1 MVALEALQVIIQR
14 SDFGKSISCITQPFE
29 NSAVQFR
36 FCILRKCHF
45 MQSRNLFCVA
55 KLTFIGT
62 FPTFITQPTK
72 LFLLKDPFGHMFSA
86 FDEEGFQSMDV
97 SGVSKLA
104 MKQFKKECKSYVC
117 NQFVRAEE
125 ASFDNKSDEKFMR
138 KHPEFDPVFM
148 KV

>member
-1 MVALEALQVIIQR
+1 M
-14 SDFGKSISCITQPFE
+14 QP
-29 NSAVQFR
+29 
-36 FCILRKCHF
+36 
-45 MQSRNLFCVA
+45 RNLFGVA

-62 FPTFITQPTK
+62 FHSFITQPII
-72 LFLLKDPFGHMFSA
+72 LLKDPFGHMFSA

>member
-1 MVALEALQVIIQR
+1 MVAVEALQVIFPFPVNF
-14 SDFGKSISCITQPFE
+14 DANYLGKLWVVITQP
-29 NSAVQFR
+29 R
-36 FCILRKCHF
+36 F
-45 MQSRNLFCVA
+45 
-55 KLTFIGT
+55 TF
-62 FPTFITQPTK
+62 Q
-72 LFLLKDPFGHMFSA
+72 DPFGHMFSA
-86 FDEEGFQSMDV
+86 FDENDFKSMDV

-117 NQFVRAEE
+117 HQFVMAEE

>member
-1 MVALEALQVIIQR
+1 MVEISQN
-14 SDFGKSISCITQPFE
+14 FGVFSEYINFT
-29 NSAVQFR
+29 
-36 FCILRKCHF
+36 
-45 MQSRNLFCVA
+45 
-55 KLTFIGT
+55 
-62 FPTFITQPTK
+62 
-72 LFLLKDPFGHMFSA
+72 SA

-104 MKQFKKECKSYVC
+104 LKQFKKECKSYVC

>member
-1 MVALEALQVIIQR
+1 
-14 SDFGKSISCITQPFE
+14 
-29 NSAVQFR
+29 
-36 FCILRKCHF
+36 
-45 MQSRNLFCVA
+45 
-55 KLTFIGT
+55 
-62 FPTFITQPTK
+62 
-72 LFLLKDPFGHMFSA
+72 
-86 FDEEGFQSMDV
+86 MDV

>member
-1 MVALEALQVIIQR
+1 MPKSKSKFETLLLKMVALEALQ
-14 SDFGKSISCITQPFE
+14 
-29 NSAVQFR
+29 
-36 FCILRKCHF
+36 
-45 MQSRNLFCVA
+45 
-55 KLTFIGT
+55 
-62 FPTFITQPTK
+62 
-72 LFLLKDPFGHMFSA
+72 DPFGHMFSA